1 MATLTKST
9 LCKAAFTLVCV
20 SIGVACAGPDG
31 AISDGASS
39 GSASSD
45 GASVGAGGGASV
57 GAGGGA
63 SVGAGGGAIGNPG
76 DVASPPNGTPDD
88 SHQLAPLANLAPGA
102 VNLGM
107 AGDYA
112 ILTKS
117 GVSTVP
123 PSVITGNLGVSPIA
137 AAAVTGFSL
146 SATATN
152 VFSTS
157 AQVSGKIYAANYAV
171 PSPSNLTIAI
181 LDMQTAFSDAASR
194 APKATELSAG
204 NIGGMTLTPGVYK
217 WASGLVIPTDVTL
230 SGSSSDVWIFQV
242 AQNLTMASAKKII
255 LTGGALPRNIFWQ
268 VSGRVDIGTTSHFEG
283 IVLSQTAIALAT
295 GASINGRLLAQ
306 TAVTLDSSTVVQPA
320 P

>member
-9 LCKAAFTLVCV
+9 LCKTAFALVCV
-20 SIGVACAGPDG
+20 SLGVACAGSDSAISDSALSGG
-31 AISDGASS
+31 AISD
-39 GSASSD
+39 SASS
-45 GASVGAGGGASV
+45 
-57 GAGGGA
+57 GGA

-76 DVASPPNGTPDD
+76 DA
-88 SHQLAPLANLAPGA
+88 LANLAPGA

-137 AAAVTGFSL
+137 ATAVTGFSL

-171 PSPSNLTIAI
+171 PSPSNLTVAV
-181 LDMQTAFSDAASR
+181 LDMQTAFTDAASR
-194 APKATELSAG
+194 APNVTELSAG

-283 IVLSQTAIALAT
+283 IVLSQTAITLAT
-295 GASINGRLLAQ
+295 GASINGRLFAQ